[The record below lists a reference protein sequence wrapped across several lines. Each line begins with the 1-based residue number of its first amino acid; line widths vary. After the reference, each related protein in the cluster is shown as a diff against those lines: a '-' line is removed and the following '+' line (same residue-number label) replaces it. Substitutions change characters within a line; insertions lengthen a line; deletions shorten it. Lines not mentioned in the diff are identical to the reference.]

1 MEDNDIMPLICIRC
15 KKYIPLTVKTFK
27 EVSYTHYS
35 YCEECLRKGLK
46 ALKAWD
52 LLYKRIY
59 DHHYEILKMEEGEV
73 KRAKL
78 SLSNWVLDLMT
89 GELDY
94 DYVPDINVGEMAE
107 SEQQPCEDCI
117 SREAVKEQMIKY
129 GFKAP
134 DMTVTEFVED
144 CLPSVTPKAEQK
156 DVLGKIRAEI
166 EQLTSRYSISKE
178 RGGMG
183 QVEWSD
189 RLIKE
194 SDVLQIID
202 KYKADK
208 EGEE

>member
-1 MEDNDIMPLICIRC
+1 MEDNDMMPLICIRC
-15 KKYIPLTVKTFK
+15 KKDIPLTVKTFE

-94 DYVPDINVGEMAE
+94 DYVPDINVQTERLLLW
-107 SEQQPCEDCI
+107 Q
-117 SREAVKEQMIKY
+117 SRH
-129 GFKAP
+129 
-134 DMTVTEFVED
+134 
-144 CLPSVTPKAEQK
+144 
-156 DVLGKIRAEI
+156 
-166 EQLTSRYSISKE
+166 
-178 RGGMG
+178 
-183 QVEWSD
+183 
-189 RLIKE
+189 
-194 SDVLQIID
+194 
-202 KYKADK
+202 
-208 EGEE
+208 

>member
-1 MEDNDIMPLICIRC
+1 MRLMMILSVRVGQRIDGAIRRFMFALNLRIHLQALYMEIVTYSWGLRRSDEEMEDNDMMPLICIRC
-15 KKYIPLTVKTFK
+15 KKDIPLTVKTFE

-94 DYVPDINVGEMAE
+94 DYVPGINVGK
-107 SEQQPCEDCI
+107 
-117 SREAVKEQMIKY
+117 KEEEK
-129 GFKAP
+129 
-134 DMTVTEFVED
+134 
-144 CLPSVTPKAEQK
+144 
-156 DVLGKIRAEI
+156 
-166 EQLTSRYSISKE
+166 
-178 RGGMG
+178 
-183 QVEWSD
+183 
-189 RLIKE
+189 
-194 SDVLQIID
+194 
-202 KYKADK
+202 
-208 EGEE
+208 GEKQ

>member
-1 MEDNDIMPLICIRC
+1 MEDNDMMPLICIRC
-15 KKYIPLTVKTFK
+15 KKDIPLTVKTFE

-94 DYVPDINVGEMAE
+94 DYVPNINVGEMAE
-107 SEQQPCEDCI
+107 SEEEPAEWIVDTDDSRRWDRVRFYCSSCNSWNTYGKSKYCPNCGAKMKEEKNED
-117 SREAVKEQMIKY
+117 
-129 GFKAP
+129 
-134 DMTVTEFVED
+134 
-144 CLPSVTPKAEQK
+144 
-156 DVLGKIRAEI
+156 
-166 EQLTSRYSISKE
+166 
-178 RGGMG
+178 
-183 QVEWSD
+183 
-189 RLIKE
+189 
-194 SDVLQIID
+194 
-202 KYKADK
+202 
-208 EGEE
+208 

>member
-1 MEDNDIMPLICIRC
+1 MEDNDMMPLICIRC
-15 KKYIPLTVKTFK
+15 KKDIPLTVKTFE

-94 DYVPDINVGEMAE
+94 DYVPDINVGKIE
-107 SEQQPCEDCI
+107 SDDCI
-117 SREAVKEQMIKY
+117 SRQAVGYYIQSYIHEIITESGTDKNEHTNSILRAILNGIKT
-129 GFKAP
+129 
-134 DMTVTEFVED
+134 M
-144 CLPSVTPKAEQK
+144 PSVTPKAK
-156 DVLGKIRAEI
+156 
-166 EQLTSRYSISKE
+166 
-178 RGGMG
+178 MG
-183 QVEWSD
+183 RW
-189 RLIKE
+189 
-194 SDVLQIID
+194 ID
-202 KYKADK
+202 IQYFKADDTYYRPKCPFCGIEPK
-208 EGEE
+208 EYSNYCPNCGARMEEE